1 VLRNL
6 CGSFKETL
14 LIHAHESVMW
24 LLFSEDLLEVAVAT
38 AWELIKK

>member
-1 VLRNL
+1 
-6 CGSFKETL
+6 
-14 LIHAHESVMW
+14 MW